1 MLESQPDYFAN
12 SIAIVGM
19 AGRFPKARNL
29 DQFWQNLVTGVESI
43 HTLTDEQLQGVELDF
58 EKAKN
63 DPDYVRARGMLDDID
78 LFDAKFFGLTPREAR
93 ALDPQQRIWLETAW
107 TALENAGYTPEK
119 YQGAIGVYAGAYYN
133 GYIFY
138 NLLEDRDAI
147 ERLVRFRSLDAFLN
161 IISNDKDYLP
171 TRTSFL
177 FNLKGPS
184 VNVQTACSTSLV
196 AVAQACQS
204 LLNYECDMTL
214 AGGICV
220 AVPQEKGYFY
230 QEGGMTSADGH
241 CRPFDAQATGTV
253 FSSGVGIVVLKR
265 LEDALADG
273 DTITAIIRGA
283 ALNNDGA
290 QKASYTAPS
299 VAGQAEVI
307 SLAQAIAAVD
317 PETISYVEAHGT
329 ATPLGD
335 PIEVAGLTKAFREKT
350 DKTQFCGLGSVKSNV
365 GHLDAASGVTGLLK
379 TALALQ
385 HEELPPTLHYEKPNP
400 EINFDNS
407 PFYVVNKRTPWP
419 KGKEPRRAG
428 VSSFGVGGTNAH
440 VVVEEAPELPATTG
454 ARPRQLI
461 LLSGKTETAVS
472 TQAAQLAAA
481 LPLQNLGDA
490 AYTLSVG
497 RADHPYR
504 CAYVVDSAETAV
516 AMLRDP
522 KQGVADKTIAK
533 NPPIVFMFP
542 GQGSQHVNMGREL
555 YETEP
560 TFRETVDQCA
570 EILEPL
576 LGLDLRELLYPVAED
591 AAYQADNPRSSEA
604 AKQLEQTAV
613 AQPAIFT
620 IEYALAQLWL
630 EWGIQPD
637 AMVGHS
643 VGEFAAACLAGVFS
657 LEDALTILAT
667 RAQLMQAVAS
677 GSMRAVRLSLD
688 ELQPHLGNG
697 VTLAANNAPNI
708 CIVSGATDA
717 IEAFDQRLEAAGIAT
732 IELHTSHAFHSEMM
746 DEVLEAFET
755 AVAATIRHAPQIP
768 MLSTL
773 TGDWLTDEQ
782 AVDPVYWT
790 QQLRQPV
797 RFSQAIRALQQEP
810 GRVYLEVGPGNT
822 LSTSTRQHPDPT
834 QTVISSFGHA
844 KAPKPALETMLEAL
858 GRLWLAGATIDW
870 MGFYQHETRRRIPLP
885 TYPFERQRYWVEPP
899 PLASALPQPLPQGGE
914 QASPSMGGIEGG
926 QPAVLETLVNQEDA
940 MTNHRRNKLSEK
952 LGEILYDLSG
962 IEFKTADYATPFVE
976 MGFDSLTLT
985 QVSSS
990 LKAELSVSIKFRK
1003 LLENVN
1009 TVDALADYCLPKIP
1023 ADMFAEPVLQPV
1035 AVAVAEPAPDLT
1047 GFQNLSGFKQGSPQ
1061 PNGHYQN
1068 GMNGTYAP
1076 PALPQTNGMALA
1088 APNNATQQLIQQ
1100 QLQLMQQQLQLLGG
1114 QPQAYVQPQMPAQ
1127 APPPAAPT
1135 SNGDVTRVAT
1145 RATKRPKAPAKSKD
1159 TQLKKGLGFGP
1170 YAPVKRGED
1179 GNLTFAQQ
1187 QHLQQLIDTLVSRT
1201 KTSKEQAQ
1209 LYREV
1214 LAYPRAIYGYR
1225 RLWKEMVY
1233 QIVAERSKGSR
1244 LWDID
1249 GNEYVDITMGF
1260 GVNFLGHSPDFVTE
1274 AVQRELL
1281 KGVEIGPHARL
1292 SGETAAMIREL
1303 TGVER
1308 VSFCNTGSEAV
1319 MGALRLARTV
1329 TGKSKV
1335 VYFNGDYHGIF
1346 DEALARPQIMKG
1358 ELHTMTV
1365 APGLMPEAVENV
1377 YILDY
1382 GTDSALEFIR
1392 ENINEIAAVLVEPVQ
1407 SRHPYNRPIEFLRAV
1422 RDITTQ
1428 NNSAL
1433 IFDEVITGF
1442 RVNQGGIQAEFGI
1455 EADIVTYGKVI
1466 GGGIPI
1472 GVIAGK
1478 SQFMDALDG
1487 GQWRYGDSSEPEADL
1502 TFFAGTFIRHPL
1514 SIAAAHAVVSHLK
1527 AEGPQLQEQVNAKTT
1542 AFVNEMNLFF
1552 ESVQVPIRLRHYSS
1566 WFRFD
1571 YPADIG
1577 YIDLLFFHLL
1587 AKGIYVLSVGQ
1598 NCFFSTEHS
1607 DEDITLLANAIKD
1620 SVRELQTAGFLPASD
1635 DAPFPLTEAQQEIWL
1650 ASQMGDAASCAYN
1663 ESFSLRL
1670 RGTLRP
1676 DEFRQAVQAVLNR
1689 HDALHMRFGPAGDWQ
1704 QRAADITVDV
1714 PYFDWSDL
1722 AAEAQTA
1729 RLEATMSQESRT
1741 PFDLANGPL
1750 VRTQLIKLGEQEH
1763 LFLFV
1768 AHHIVLDGWSSGVI
1782 VDEVRSVYNG
1792 LAQNRGY
1799 TLTDPHSFK
1808 DFVQFEQAAQTD
1820 EEGKEAL
1827 AFWLSQFEQTP
1838 PVLQLPTDKPRPTVK
1853 SFAGAAQFYR
1863 FDPKVVQAVKQTAA
1877 SEGVTMYV
1885 FLLAAYQVLLHQLS
1899 GQDDL
1904 VVGIPVAGQ
1913 LMSGMSSLVGH
1924 CVNMLPLRM
1933 GVNGRSAFRS
1943 HLQNTK
1949 NGFLDSQDY
1958 QATTFG
1964 TILRNLRLPRDASR
1978 SPLVEVVFNLDRRI
1992 PDEETFVGLE
2002 TIVRETPKQAVNWD
2016 MFLNLIE
2023 VEDTLTAN
2031 LDYNT
2036 DILTQETVTRW
2047 LAQYENLLAALAT
2060 NPQQY
2065 IETLPLLSQA
2075 DQTNIRAWNATA
2087 QPHNNERQ
2095 LQQMVEEQAAKR
2107 PNAVAAYFEDEA
2119 NGARQ
2124 TITYGEL
2131 DKRGNQLAHLLRQ
2144 RGVDAGTKVG
2154 LLMDRSLE
2162 MIVAILGV
2170 LKAGGTYIPTATD
2183 YPPERVAFILQDS
2196 DSHLL
2201 VTQPHVAP
2209 TLQGV
2214 VDKPV
2219 VELDSSWQT
2228 LAGQADT
2235 ALAIDHD
2242 PDAIACIIYTSGSTG
2257 KPKGVML
2264 AHRGICNYMQ
2274 WKERHFRM
2282 TSDDAMIMKA
2292 PFGFDAAT
2300 WEIFSPL
2307 AVGGRTVIVKQGGQ
2321 IDIPYLIDLM
2331 ARERVTMGFIVPT
2344 QIRALL
2350 DDPNFGKCTD
2360 LRVVMVGGEA
2370 FPEDLRDTFRA
2381 TLPNCELHN
2390 VYGPTETSI
2399 VVMSWDIA
2407 NAMPEDTLTP
2417 IGYPNDNTQTYVLNE
2432 ALQPVPVG
2440 VVGELYIGGVQ
2451 VGRGYLNRPELT
2463 AERFVNDPFSANAA
2477 AKLYKTG
2484 DRVRYRPDGA
2494 IEYLGRADFQVKLR
2508 GQRVELGE
2516 IEAALQSVTAV
2527 KQALVVVREES
2538 VNDKRLVG
2546 YFTLNNGMAEP
2557 NTAELRDHLR
2567 QSMPEFMVPNA
2578 FVGLDAFPTTP
2589 NGKLDRAALPAPN
2602 YAREETAEFA
2612 GPRNA
2617 LEFKLADAWKEVLKV
2632 EQVGIHDNFFDLGGH
2647 SLMALRLFAKIEEET
2662 GQKLPLSTLFEA
2674 PTIAQLSARLEDD
2687 GWQPSWSS
2695 LVPIQPKG
2703 HKRPFFHVCAYLIS
2717 VLNFT
2722 DLGKYLDPERP
2733 FYGIQPQGLDENQPI
2748 HTQIEE
2754 MAAHYIK
2761 EIKMVQP
2768 EGPYLLG
2775 GHCAGAWVAYE
2786 MAKQLEAQGDQIE
2799 YLAIVDSPAPNY
2811 VEPARGTLPYFGSR
2825 AMFYLKDRRLLNA
2838 LAWKLKLQSESKL
2851 LYKFGTPQAQRIKAV
2866 REAHDQAYD
2875 DYNVTGGGYSGP
2887 LSIIR
2892 SSEHMV
2898 LYENEDWYRL
2908 WEGLTTGSVDYA
2920 DVDCT
2925 HATLLKEPFVQ
2936 ELGACMREQIEGAVR
2951 V

>member
-1 MLESQPDYFAN
+1 MNNQPDYFPN
-12 SIAIVGM
+12 SIAVVGM

-29 DQFWQNLVTGVESI
+29 DQFWQNLVSGVESI
-43 HTLTDEQLQGVELDF
+43 HTLTDEQLEGVELEF
-58 EKAKN
+58 EKAKT

-119 YQGAIGVYAGAYYN
+119 YDGAIGVYAGAYYN
-133 GYIFY
+133 GYLFY
-138 NLLEDRDAI
+138 NLLEDRAAI
-147 ERLVRFRSLDAFLN
+147 EQLVRFRSLDAFLN

-204 LLNYECDMTL
+204 LLNFECDMTL

-241 CRPFDAQATGTV
+241 CRPFDDKATGTV

-273 DTITAIIRGA
+273 DTISAIIRGA

-299 VAGQAEVI
+299 VDGQAEVI
-307 SLAQAIAAVD
+307 SLAQAIADVD

-335 PIEVAGLTKAFREKT
+335 PIEVAGLTKAFRQQT

-379 TALALQ
+379 TVMALQ
-385 HEELPPTLHYEKPNP
+385 NEELPPTLHYEKPNR
-400 EINFDNS
+400 EIDFENS

-461 LLSGKTETAVS
+461 LVSGKTETAVS
-472 TQAAQLAAA
+472 TQAANLTNA
-481 LPLQNLGDA
+481 LTDQNLADA
-490 AYTLSVG
+490 AYTLAVG

-504 CAYVVDSAETAV
+504 RAYVVDSVAKAAEL
-516 AMLRDP
+516 LRSP
-522 KQGVADKTIAK
+522 KQTTEKTIDK
-533 NPPIVFMFP
+533 NAPVVFMFP

-560 TFRETVDQCA
+560 TFRATVDECA
-570 EILEPL
+570 AILQPL
-576 LGLDLRELLYPVAED
+576 LDLDLRDLLYPESLS
-591 AAYQADNPRSSEA
+591 ADEA
-604 AKQLEQTAV
+604 AKQLQQTAV

-630 EWGIQPD
+630 EWGIQPS

-667 RAQLMQAVAS
+667 RAKLMQAVAP

-708 CIVSGATDA
+708 CIVSGPTDA
-717 IEAFDQRLEAAGIAT
+717 IEAFDHRLDAAGIAT

-755 AVAATIRHAPQIP
+755 AVSATTRHAPQLPI
-768 MLSTL
+768 LSTL
-773 TGDWLTDEQ
+773 TGTWLTNKQ

-797 RFSQAIRALQQEP
+797 RFSQAIRALQEEP

-834 QTVISSFGHA
+834 MTVIASLGHA

-858 GRLWLAGATIDW
+858 GKLWLAGANIDW
-870 MGFYQHETRRRIPLP
+870 TGFYQHETRRRIPLP

-899 PLASALPQPLPQGGE
+899 PLESAPSTQKSSTGFQPVE
-914 QASPSMGGIEGG
+914 QTLQLINNHSQDGYVTEAT
-926 QPAVLETLVNQEDA
+926 VLETVNQEDV
-940 MTNHRRNKLSEK
+940 MTQHRRQKVSEK

-962 IEFKTADYATPFVE
+962 IEFATADYATPFVE

-985 QVSSS
+985 QVSSA
-990 LKAELSVSIKFRK
+990 LKGELSVSIKFRK

-1009 TVDALADYCLPKIP
+1009 TVDALADYCLEKLP
-1023 ADMFAEPVLQPV
+1023 ANMFAEAPPQPV
-1035 AVAVAEPAPDLT
+1035 AQAAVATPVAQAVTQTAVSQQQPVAQPIAQPVMPT
-1047 GFQNLSGFKQGSPQ
+1047 NGNGYGTNGYANGHNGHHAS
-1061 PNGHYQN
+1061 PNG
-1068 GMNGTYAP
+1068 GTAP
-1076 PALPQTNGMALA
+1076 A

-1114 QPQAYVQPQMPAQ
+1114 QPQAYAQ
-1127 APPPAAPT
+1127 PAAPMQAPAAAPQI
-1135 SNGDVTRVAT
+1135 VEKVVVKEVKA
-1145 RATKRPKAPAKSKD
+1145 KRPKAPAKAKP
-1159 TQLKKGLGFGP
+1159 TEIKKGLGFGP

-1179 GNLTFAQQ
+1179 GNLTPAQQ
-1187 QHLQQLIDTLVSRT
+1187 AHLQKLIDTLVSRT

-1233 QIVAERSKGSR
+1233 QIVAERSKGAH
-1244 LWDID
+1244 LWDVD
-1249 GNEYVDITMGF
+1249 GNKYVDITMGF
-1260 GVNFLGHSPDFVTE
+1260 GVNFLGHSPDIVTE
-1274 AVQRELL
+1274 ALHKELD

-1292 SGETAAMIREL
+1292 SGETAKMIREL
-1303 TGVER
+1303 TSVER

-1346 DEALARPQIMKG
+1346 DEALARPQVMKG
-1358 ELHTMTV
+1358 ELHSMTV
-1365 APGLMPEAVENV
+1365 APGLMPEAVQNV

-1382 GTDSALEFIR
+1382 GTDGALEFIR
-1392 ENINEIAAVLVEPVQ
+1392 ENINDIAAVLVEPVQ
-1407 SRHPYNRPIEFLRAV
+1407 SRHPYNRPIEFLRQV
-1422 RDITTQ
+1422 RDITAN

-1433 IFDEVITGF
+1433 VFDEVITGF

-1455 EADIVTYGKVI
+1455 QADLVTYGKVI

-1478 SQFMDALDG
+1478 AQFMDALDG

-1527 AEGPQLQEQVNAKTT
+1527 AEGPQLQQRVNDKTT

-1552 ESVQVPIRLRHYSS
+1552 ELVQVPIRLRHYSS

-1571 YPADIG
+1571 YPSDIA
-1577 YIDLLFFHLL
+1577 YVELLFFHLL
-1587 AKGIYVLSVGQ
+1587 SKGIYVLSSGQ

-1607 DEDITLLANAIKD
+1607 DEDIAFLANAIKEG
-1620 SVRELQTAGFLPASD
+1620 VRELQTAGFLPASD

-1650 ASQMGDAASCAYN
+1650 ASQMGDAASTAYN

-1670 RGTLRP
+1670 RGTVRP
-1676 DEFRQAVQAVLNR
+1676 DAFRQAVQAVLNR
-1689 HDALHMRFGPAGDWQ
+1689 HDGLHMRFGPEGDWQ
-1704 QRAADITVDV
+1704 QRAADITVEI

-1722 AAEAQTA
+1722 SANAQDA
-1729 RLEATMSQESRT
+1729 RLTATMTQESKT
-1741 PFDLANGPL
+1741 PFDLASGPL
-1750 VRTQLIKLGEQEH
+1750 LRTQLIKLSEQEH
-1763 LFLFV
+1763 IFLFA
-1768 AHHIVLDGWSSGVI
+1768 AHHIVFDGWSSSVV
-1782 VDEVRSVYNG
+1782 VDEVRAVYNG
-1792 LAQNRGY
+1792 LAQNQGY
-1799 TLTDPHSFK
+1799 SLPDPDSFR
-1808 DFVQFEQAAQTD
+1808 DFVRYEQASQVD
-1820 EEGKEAL
+1820 EEGQESL
-1827 AFWLSQFEQTP
+1827 AFWLSQFETTP
-1838 PVLQLPTDKPRPTVK
+1838 PVLQLPTDTPRPSTK
-1853 SFAGAAQFYR
+1853 TFGGAAQFYR
-1863 FDPKVVQAVKQTAA
+1863 FDPQIIQAVKQTAA

-1913 LMSGMSSLVGH
+1913 LTSGMQSLVGH

-1992 PDEETFVGLE
+1992 PDEESFVGLE
-2002 TIVRETPKQAVNWD
+2002 TIVRETPKQAINWD

-2036 DILTQETVTRW
+2036 DILTEATVIRW
-2047 LAQYENLLAALAT
+2047 LAQYENLLAALAS
-2060 NPQQY
+2060 NPTQY
-2065 IETLPLLSQA
+2065 IETLPLLSA
-2075 DQTNIRAWNATA
+2075 EDETTIAAWNDTA
-2087 QPHNNERQ
+2087 QPHDNERQ
-2095 LQQMVEEQAAKR
+2095 LQQMVEAQAAKR
-2107 PNAVAAYFEDEA
+2107 PKAVAAVFEGE
-2119 NGARQ
+2119 
-2124 TITYGEL
+2124 TISYGEL
-2131 DKRGNQLAHLLRQ
+2131 DKRGNQLAHLLRG
-2144 RGVDAGTKVG
+2144 RGVVAGTKVG
-2154 LLMDRSLE
+2154 ILMDRSLE
-2162 MIVAILGV
+2162 MVVAVLGV
-2170 LKAGGTYIPTATD
+2170 LKAGGTYIPAATD
-2183 YPPERVAFILQDS
+2183 YPPERVAFILNDS
-2196 DSHLL
+2196 ESQLL
-2201 VTQPHVAP
+2201 IAQPHVAP

-2214 VDKPV
+2214 VDKPII
-2219 VELDSSWQT
+2219 ELDSSWQT
-2228 LAGQADT
+2228 VRGQSDA
-2235 ALAIDHD
+2235 ALALDHD
-2242 PDAIACIIYTSGSTG
+2242 PDGIACIIYTSGSTG

-2264 AHRGICNYMQ
+2264 AHRGLCNYMQ
-2274 WKERHFRM
+2274 WKERHFGL

-2300 WEIFSPL
+2300 WEIFSPM
-2307 AVGGRTVIVKQGGQ
+2307 AVGGRTVIAKQGGQ
-2321 IDIPYLIDLM
+2321 IDMPYLIDLM
-2331 ARERVTMGFIVPT
+2331 ARERVTFGFIVPT

-2350 DDPNFGKCTD
+2350 DDPNFASCQS
-2360 LRVVMVGGEA
+2360 LRTVVVGGEA
-2370 FPEDLRDTFRA
+2370 FPEDLRDKFHA
-2381 TLPNCELHN
+2381 TLPNCNLHN
-2390 VYGPTETSI
+2390 VYGPTETTI
-2399 VVMSWDIA
+2399 VVMSWNLADGK
-2407 NAMPEDTLTP
+2407 PSDTLTP
-2417 IGYPNDNTQTYVLNE
+2417 IGYPNDNTQTYVLSE
-2432 ALQPVPVG
+2432 AMQPVPVG

-2451 VGRGYLNRPELT
+2451 VGRGYWQRPELT
-2463 AERFVNDPFSANAA
+2463 AERFVDNPFSLDPN

-2484 DRVRYRPDGA
+2484 DRVRYRADGA
-2494 IEYLGRADFQVKLR
+2494 IEYIGRADYQVKLR

-2516 IEAALQSVTAV
+2516 IESGLQGLTAV

-2538 VNDKRLVG
+2538 VNDKRLIG
-2546 YFTLNNGMAEP
+2546 YFTLNPGAAEP
-2557 NTAELRDHLR
+2557 TNAKLRDHLR

-2578 FVGLDAFPTTP
+2578 FVTLDAFPITP
-2589 NGKLDRAALPAPN
+2589 NGKLDRAALPAPS
-2602 YAREETAEFA
+2602 YARDEETEGFVT
-2612 GPRNA
+2612 PRNA
-2617 LEFKLADAWKEVLKV
+2617 LEFKLADAWKQVLKV
-2632 EQVGIHDNFFDLGGH
+2632 DQVGIHDNFFDLGGH
-2647 SLMALRLFAKIEEET
+2647 SLMALRLFSKIEAET
-2662 GQKLPLSTLFEA
+2662 GKKLPLSTLFEA
-2674 PTIAQLSARLEDD
+2674 PTIAQLAERLEDD
-2687 GWQPSWSS
+2687 GWKPSWSS
-2695 LVPIQPKG
+2695 LVPIQPQG
-2703 HKRPFFHVCAYLIS
+2703 HKRPFFHIAPYLIS

-2733 FYGIQPQGLDENQPI
+2733 FYGIQPQGLDADQPI
-2748 HTQIEE
+2748 HATIEE
-2754 MAAHYIK
+2754 MATHYIK

-2786 MAKQLEAQGDQIE
+2786 MAKQLEAQGEEIE
-2799 YLAIVDSPAPNY
+2799 YLGIIDSPAPNY
-2811 VEPARGTLPYFGSR
+2811 VEPSRGSLPYFGSR
-2825 AMFYLKDRRLLNA
+2825 AMFYLKERRLLNA

-2851 LYKFGTPQAQRIKAV
+2851 LYKYGTPQSQRIKAV
-2866 REAHDQAYD
+2866 REAHDKAYD
-2875 DYNVTGGGYSGP
+2875 DYEVTAGYSGP
-2887 LSIIR
+2887 MSIVR
-2892 SSEHMV
+2892 SREHMTI
-2898 LYENEDWYRL
+2898 YENADWYLL
-2908 WEGLTTGSVDYA
+2908 WEELTTGSVDYA

-2925 HATLLKEPFVQ
+2925 HATLLKQPYVQ
-2936 ELGACMREQIEGAVR
+2936 DLGQKMWQQIEGE
-2951 V
+2951 